1 MSALDSLGEKVTPTL
16 LPDSPS
22 RVVFS
27 SPHTHEGA
35 GAQEL
40 EPGLGCPTGSG
51 HLPDAPAAP
60 RQAPTSVPGWF
71 LAPLASSSP
80 SSSAATK
87 ALPATRTH
95 KRSVSGVCSH
105 RSALQLYFQPGDHK
119 GSPSSPRM
127 WTMATCTRAAR
138 GAPPAGR
145 PLGALL
151 PPYGPLL

>member
-60 RQAPTSVPGWF
+60 RRAPTSVPGWF
-71 LAPLASSSP
+71 LVPSASSSP

-87 ALPATRTH
+87 ALPATHTH

-105 RSALQLYFQPGDHK
+105 RSTLQLYFQPGDNK

-151 PPYGPLL
+151 PPSGPLL